1 VASDPTAAGPATVVI
16 QTRVKPGRTE
26 EFLTR
31 QHDIRLV
38 VQQAPGFLSHQVLP
52 PEPPVQEDWVIIE
65 RFETRELARTWLAS
79 GERNEALEDLD
90 ELLVGDQAVSVIDSP
105 SPVSRTATAV
115 ILTTVEP
122 GQEPAFQRWNAE
134 ITAAQSRQPG
144 YVGATLQPPV
154 DGVQDQWVTVVTFD
168 SDLHL
173 DAWLDS
179 DERDALLAKSAGV
192 FHDTQTRR
200 VESGFSGWFD
210 FPRPEGTSAP
220 PAWKF
225 NYLILVGLY
234 PIVMLEI
241 LFLNPKLDWMNLA
254 FGNLI
259 GNVLSVAVLGWPVVA
274 ILSKLMG
281 WWIQPAAG
289 APRSVDRKGAFVMIV
304 ALAVLVCAFY
314 FVVKY
319 VGFDARVPTL

>member
-1 VASDPTAAGPATVVI
+1 VASDPTTTVPATVVI
-16 QTRVKPGRTE
+16 QTRVRPGRTE
-26 EFLTR
+26 EFLAR
-31 QHDIRLV
+31 QHDIRRV
-38 VQQAPGFLSHQVLP
+38 VQQAPGFLSHQLLP

-65 RFETRELARTWLAS
+65 RFETREFARTWLAS
-79 GERNEALEDLD
+79 GERSEALEGLDDL
-90 ELLVGDQAVSVIDSP
+90 LSGDQAVSVIDSP

-115 ILTTVEP
+115 ILTRVEP
-122 GQEPAFQRWNAE
+122 GKEAAFQRWNAE
-134 ITAAQSRQPG
+134 ITAVQSRQPG

-154 DGVQDQWVTVVTFD
+154 DGVQDQWVTVLTFD
-168 SDLHL
+168 SDVHL

-179 DERDALLAKSAGV
+179 DERDVLLAESEGV

-210 FPRPEGTSAP
+210 FQRPEGSSAP

-241 LFLNPKLDWMNLA
+241 LFLNPKIDWMNLA
-254 FGNLI
+254 FGNLV
-259 GNVLSVAVLGWPVVA
+259 GNILSVAILGWPVVA
-274 ILSKLMG
+274 ILSKAMG
-281 WWIQPAAG
+281 WWIQPAPG
-289 APRSVDRKGAFVMIV
+289 ASRSVDVKGAVIMVV

-314 FVVKY
+314 FIVTY
-319 VGFDARVPTL
+319 VGPDAKVLKV

>member
-1 VASDPTAAGPATVVI
+1 MV
-16 QTRVKPGRTE
+16 
-26 EFLTR
+26 
-31 QHDIRLV
+31 
-38 VQQAPGFLSHQVLP
+38 
-52 PEPPVQEDWVIIE
+52 IE

-79 GERNEALEDLD
+79 DQRTEALKGLD
-90 ELLVGDQAVSVIDSP
+90 ELLVGDQAVSVLDSP
-105 SPVSRTATAV
+105 SPVSRMATAV
-115 ILTTVEP
+115 ILTSVEP
-122 GQEPAFQRWNAE
+122 GQEGAFQRWNAE

-154 DGVQDQWVTVVTFD
+154 DNVQDQWVTMVAFD
-168 SDLHL
+168 SDVHL

-179 DERDALLAKSAGV
+179 GERAALLAKSEGM
-192 FHDTQTRR
+192 FRDTQTRR

-210 FPRPEGTSAP
+210 FQRPEGSSAP

-241 LFLNPKLDWMNLA
+241 LFLNPKIDWMNLA

-259 GNVLSVAVLGWPVVA
+259 GNVLSVALLGWPVVA

-281 WWIQPAAG
+281 WWIQPAPD
-289 APRSVDRKGAFVMIV
+289 APRTVDLKGAFLMIV
-304 ALAVLVCAFY
+304 ALAVLVCSFY
-314 FVVKY
+314 FIVKY
-319 VGFDARVPTL
+319 VGPDAKVLKI